1 VRTRRLP
8 AEEAVATE
16 RLAEEAGEGPG
27 RLLEYGSGGIHSI
40 AFVTGGWDV
49 VICET
54 EAGLYERAQA
64 RAPATA
70 EVVLADADSLPFE
83 DGSFDVVVAAEETPE
98 LARVLAPGGR
108 FLS

>member
-1 VRTRRLP
+1 MRPRRVP
-8 AEEAVATE
+8 AEEAVSTE

-27 RLLEYGSGGIHSI
+27 RLLEYGSGAVHAI
-40 AFVTGGWDV
+40 AFVLAGWDV
-49 VICET
+49 VVCET
-54 EAGLYERAQA
+54 EPGLYERAQA
-64 RAPATA
+64 RAPVTA

-98 LARVLAPGGR
+98 LRRVLAPGGR